1 MQSSGKNGDPTV
13 TTVTQALTEARRRL
27 ASRLEADLLA
37 CRALACERSWLYAH
51 GDDAMPHEAQ
61 ARLQRLIDER
71 LHGRPIAQLC
81 GGREFYGREF
91 SIDERVLIPR
101 PETELL
107 VDLALALPLPDDASV
122 CDVGTGSGCIALT
135 LAAERPGWRITAI
148 DRSAG
153 ALAVAADNREKL
165 GLERVEL
172 LAGDLFGPVG
182 EGRFDLVVSNP
193 PYVADADPHLQ
204 LGDLRFEPESALAAG
219 TDGLDVIRRLTAAAF
234 DRLNPGGW
242 VLIEHGHDQARAV
255 RGLLEDAGLIRV
267 ESRHDLAG
275 IERVGMGMRPE

>member
-1 MQSSGKNGDPTV
+1 MHSSNKDGDPAFTSV
-13 TTVTQALTEARRRL
+13 AEALTEARRKL
-27 ASRLEADLLA
+27 PSRLEVDLLA

-51 GDDAMPHEAQ
+51 GDDAMPDEAL
-61 ARLQRLIDER
+61 ARLRRLVEER

-107 VDLALALPLPDDASV
+107 VDLALALPLSSAAQV

-135 LAAERPGWRITAI
+135 LAAERPGWRLTAI
-148 DRSAG
+148 DSSG
-153 ALAVAADNREKL
+153 DALAVAADNRAKM

-172 LAGDLFGPVG
+172 LDGDLFAPVG
-182 EGRFDLVVSNP
+182 ERRFDLIVSNP
-193 PYVADADPHLQ
+193 PYVADEDPHLQ

-219 TDGLDVIRRLTAAAF
+219 ADGLDVIRRLTATAF

-242 VLIEHGHDQARAV
+242 LLIEHGHDQATAV
-255 RGLLEDAGLIRV
+255 RGLLEGAGFIRV
-267 ESRHDLAG
+267 ESQRDLAG
-275 IERVGMGMRPE
+275 IERVGMGMRPA